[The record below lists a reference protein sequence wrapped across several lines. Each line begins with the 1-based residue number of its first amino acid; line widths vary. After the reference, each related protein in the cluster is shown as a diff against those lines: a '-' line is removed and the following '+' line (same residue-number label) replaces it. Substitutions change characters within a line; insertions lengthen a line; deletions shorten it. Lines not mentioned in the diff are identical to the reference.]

1 MVRINFLKRGR
12 NLKDLINDTIIK
24 LRTYISRLEL
34 AKYRLKK
41 KEKEMFDKVITAQ
54 ASGNSQ
60 YATLYA
66 NEVAELRKLVRSVE
80 SASISLEQLLLRLET
95 IIELGDAASLLSS
108 LQGLISDV
116 RNVIPQV
123 APELESDLDT
133 LSNAV
138 FEQLGMKYP
147 DTFESL
153 SHLDTSDVDISKILK
168 EAAAVAGT
176 VIKEKSLLP
185 EPPMASKEKI
195 TDKTQKIA
203 ESISVSEGQ
212 LSRSDK
218 SSSTQNKT
226 INVRTEKVLS
236 LEDKVYMWVIDHN
249 GELNVMDCAKYLG
262 VSPDDVRRAIDNLSR
277 SGKLK
282 PE

>member
-1 MVRINFLKRGR
+1 MVRINFLKRR
-12 NLKDLINDTIIK
+12 RDLKDIINDTIIK
-24 LRTYISRLEL
+24 LRSYVSRLEL

-41 KEKEMFDKVITAQ
+41 KEKEMFDKVVTAQ
-54 ASGNSQ
+54 ASGNTQ
-60 YATLYA
+60 YATIYA
-66 NEVAELRKLVRSVE
+66 NEVAELRKIAKSVE

-116 RNVIPQV
+116 RTVIPQI
-123 APELESDLDT
+123 APELENDLNV

-138 FEQLGMKYP
+138 LEQLGARYP
-147 DTFESL
+147 DAFETL
-153 SHLDTSDVDISKILK
+153 HLDTSDVDLNKILK

-176 VIKEKSLLP
+176 MIKEKSLLP
-185 EPPMASKEKI
+185 EPPTASKEKI
-195 TDKTQKIA
+195 TDKVQKVA
-203 ESISVSEGQ
+203 ESISIGEGQ

-218 SSSTQNKT
+218 SSSTQNKA
-226 INVRTEKVLS
+226 INVRTEKLLS
-236 LEDKVYMWVIDHN
+236 LEDKVYLWVIEHN
-249 GELNVMDCAKYLG
+249 GELNVMDCARYLG

-277 SGKLK
+277 AGKLK